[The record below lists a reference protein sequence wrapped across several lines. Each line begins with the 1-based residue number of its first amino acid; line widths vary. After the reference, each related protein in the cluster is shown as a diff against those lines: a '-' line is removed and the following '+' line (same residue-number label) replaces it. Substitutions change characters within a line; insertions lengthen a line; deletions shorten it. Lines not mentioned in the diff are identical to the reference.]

1 VPFSVGENCWVRES
15 IRRIRPESGSFP
27 REGSKEIENVV
38 VPPCPQASA
47 QTEAMTMIDL
57 FK

>member
-1 VPFSVGENCWVRES
+1 VRES